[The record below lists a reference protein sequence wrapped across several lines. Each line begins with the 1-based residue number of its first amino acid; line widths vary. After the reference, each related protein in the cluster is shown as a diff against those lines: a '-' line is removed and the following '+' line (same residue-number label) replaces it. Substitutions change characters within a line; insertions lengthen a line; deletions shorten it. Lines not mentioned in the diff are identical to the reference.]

1 MRMRAPCPQRHLAPS
16 LLALGLLFLLL
27 LVGCSSGSGA
37 AAPTA
42 TAGSATLP
50 VQATSGGQPT
60 ATPQLTPITTP
71 GGQVGG
77 SAFCSRPASGGST
90 PLPASI
96 PTYPNAQ
103 LHFGRSENG
112 FGLYGLCTASPITA
126 IVQFYTAQLPTKGW
140 TQLQTNSLG
149 DVEQVLATR
158 NSAHV
163 TITIQ
168 QDPQARAQNEIIIQT
183 DGL

>member
-1 MRMRAPCPQRHLAPS
+1 VQ
-16 LLALGLLFLLL
+16 
-27 LVGCSSGSGA
+27 
-37 AAPTA
+37 TA
-42 TAGSATLP
+42 
-50 VQATSGGQPT
+50 SGGQPT

-77 SAFCSRPASGGST
+77 SAFCSRPASRGST

-96 PTYPNAQ
+96 PAYPDAQ

-112 FGLYGLCTASPITA
+112 FGLYGLCSANPIAA

-140 TQLQTNSLG
+140 AQVQTNSLG
-149 DVEQVLATR
+149 AVEQVLAIR

-163 TITIQ
+163 TITVQ
-168 QDPQARAQNEIIIQT
+168 QDPQASAQNEIIIQT